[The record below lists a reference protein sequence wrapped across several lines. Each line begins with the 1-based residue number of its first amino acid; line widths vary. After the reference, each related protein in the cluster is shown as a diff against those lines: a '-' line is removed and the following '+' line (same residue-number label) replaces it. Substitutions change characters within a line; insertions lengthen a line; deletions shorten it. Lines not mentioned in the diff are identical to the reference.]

1 MFSKAYSAV
10 IHGIDGLIIRVEA
23 DVSDGLPMFDM
34 VGLLNS
40 EVKEAREEGANSP
53 QEFWI

>member
-10 IHGIDGLIIRVEA
+10 IHGIDGLIVSVEA
-23 DVSDGLPMFDM
+23 DVSNGLPLFDM

-40 EVKEAREEGANSP
+40 EAFSNFIHDRAL
-53 QEFWI
+53 WH